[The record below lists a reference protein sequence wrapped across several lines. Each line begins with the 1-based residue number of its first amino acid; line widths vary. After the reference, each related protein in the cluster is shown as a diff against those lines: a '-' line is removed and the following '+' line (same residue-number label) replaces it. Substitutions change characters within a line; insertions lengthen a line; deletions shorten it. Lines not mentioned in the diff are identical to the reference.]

1 MVPPMATLKSLQQN
15 LTANYCIEL
24 GVLTATTTYYRIS
37 MFAALTVSTSS
48 ATFMIYF
55 IAKYYSSSTLFH
67 SNLRM
72 LYFFLSLCC
81 LSFDVFNIIMKIHHV
96 TVSFPSGNPCEI
108 IMPKIFFIAT
118 SVPLFFSMGG
128 AQFAQMS
135 MVIERWIAFIYV
147 RDYESG
153 YRKLGPVLIVAA
165 MVLNFGSL
173 FYIYNGET
181 FDVPQWNARSM
192 PSSTYPRSS
201 VALLVMLTMNFL
213 ALLLTVA
220 LYFFSRRRRRT
231 LTLSSKFQANENAI
245 ISRLLFQTSSIQF
258 TVLCLTQIIGLYLRT
273 YQFGNP
279 LRTAYRENSDLFNY
293 YTLILP
299 LLSTVYFAK
308 VKRKRVEDITNHI
321 DMKATGNEGWT
332 NYSRILRN
340 QWK

>member
-1 MVPPMATLKSLQQN
+1 METLKSLQQN
-15 LTANYCIEL
+15 LTASYCIEL
-24 GVLTATTTYYRIS
+24 DVLTATTTYYRVS
-37 MFAALTVSTSS
+37 MFSALTISTSS
-48 ATFMIYF
+48 AIVMIYF
-55 IAKYYSSSTLFH
+55 IAKYYRSSILFH

-81 LSFDVFNIIMKIHHV
+81 LSFDIFNIIMKIHHL
-96 TVSFPSGNPCEI
+96 TVSFLFENPCEI

-135 MVIERWIAFIYV
+135 MVIERWIAILYV

-153 YRKLGPVLIVAA
+153 YRKLGPALIAA
-165 MVLNFGSL
+165 AIVVNCGSL
-173 FYIYNGET
+173 YFMYYGET
-181 FDVPQWNARSM
+181 FDTPQWNARSI
-192 PSSTYPRSS
+192 PTSTYPRSS
-201 VALLVMLTMNFL
+201 VALLVMLTMNFI
-213 ALLLTVA
+213 ALLLTIA

-231 LTLSSKFQANENAI
+231 MTLSSKFQANENAI
-245 ISRLLFQTSSIQF
+245 VSRLLFWTSSIQF

-273 YQFGNP
+273 YQIGNP
-279 LRTAYRENSDLFNY
+279 LRTAYRENLDLFNY

-308 VKRKRVEDITNHI
+308 VKRKRAEDITNQI
-321 DMKATGNEGWT
+321 DMKATGSEGWI
-332 NYSRILRN
+332 NYSKILQN